1 MVKHL
6 AWDKPELTINNP
18 FEPGC
23 SLHASGR
30 SRLSP
35 NLFRS
40 HCGPPG
46 IPPEPCWLAQSSSV
60 GQAQLF
66 GPDPNNPNNPDLILL
81 QTFNDPTTG
90 INSND
95 LFGTAMAIDG
105 NLALIGAPGDDTGFE
120 SAGQAHLFDADT
132 GAELQRLDN
141 PVDHFRNLM
150 IDGGV

>member
-23 SLHASGR
+23 SLNASGR

-40 HCGPPG
+40 HCSPPG
-46 IPPEPCWLAQSSSV
+46 IPPETCWLAQSSSV

-90 INSND
+90 KNSNEKFSD
-95 LFGTAMAIDG
+95 QILSDGDIRRDIHIDVR
-105 NLALIGAPGDDTGFE
+105 AAPLGRSLHVTFIRQQKY
-120 SAGQAHLFDADT
+120 AC
-132 GAELQRLDN
+132 
-141 PVDHFRNLM
+141 
-150 IDGGV
+150 